1 MTRSTISTEGA
12 PKAIG
17 PYSQAVLE
25 ERGGVRTLYCAGQI
39 ALDPGTME
47 IVPGDARAH
56 TERVMGNIEAVLAAA
71 GMTFEHVVKSTIYVA
86 DLADLPL
93 VNEVYGSRFPAS
105 PPPRST
111 VQVAA
116 IPRGSRVEIEVLA
129 TREERGARRA
139 SPTRTGSRQRKR
151 VEPRGTGTVSATLPR
166 RRTAGSPP
174 RTRRR

>member
-1 MTRSTISTEGA
+1 MRRSTIATQGA

-39 ALDPGTME
+39 ALDPATME
-47 IVPGDARAH
+47 IVAGDARAH
-56 TERVMGNIEAVLAAA
+56 TERVMQNIAAVLEAG
-71 GMTFEHVVKSTIYVA
+71 GMTFADVVRSTIYVA
-86 DLADLPL
+86 DLADVPG

-111 VQVAA
+111 VQVAG

-129 TREERGARRA
+129 VAAARRERPVPA
-139 SPTRTGSRQRKR
+139 RRGSRRAR
-151 VEPRGTGTVSATLPR
+151 AR
-166 RRTAGSPP
+166 R
-174 RTRRR
+174 

>member
-1 MTRSTISTEGA
+1 MSRSTIATEGA

-17 PYSQAVLE
+17 PYCQAVLE
-25 ERGGVRTLYCAGQI
+25 ERGGVGTLYCAGQI

-56 TERVMGNIEAVLAAA
+56 TDRVMRNIEAVLAAA
-71 GMTFEHVVKSTIYVA
+71 EMAFTDVVKSTIYVA
-86 DLADLPL
+86 DLADLPA
-93 VNEVYGSRFPAS
+93 VNEAYGSRFAAS

-129 TREERGARRA
+129 IREARRSSRGRSRVRRPKRVGARR
-139 SPTRTGSRQRKR
+139 
-151 VEPRGTGTVSATLPR
+151 
-166 RRTAGSPP
+166 
-174 RTRRR
+174 